1 MSSPVEGG
9 YRINGSKILTS
20 YAHSAD
26 YCFLLARVEGESGH
40 AAGITVFMLD
50 MKTEG
55 ILVRPI
61 SSIAGE
67 GDLHEIFF
75 TDVFAPYSARL
86 GEEGRGWQIVRTA
99 LHGERVGAAR
109 YAFAN
114 RARARAVE
122 GQSERQRRSAPT
134 TGRAS

>member
-9 YRINGSKILTS
+9 YRINGSKIWTS

-61 SSIAGE
+61 SSLEGE
-67 GDLHEIFF
+67 GDLHELFF
-75 TDVFAPYSARL
+75 IDVFASYSLRL
-86 GEEGRGWQIVRTA
+86 GDEGRGGQNLRTG
-99 LHGERVGAAR
+99 LHSEREGAA
-109 YAFAN
+109 A
-114 RARARAVE
+114 
-122 GQSERQRRSAPT
+122 
-134 TGRAS
+134 